1 MKLEINLPT
10 HLNEIPLSRYQEFLQ
25 VQENSNDE
33 EFIAQK
39 MIEIF
44 CGINLKDVAKIKLV
58 ELNALIEHFSKL
70 FNTKHTLQHNFKIDK
85 YEFGF
90 ITELEEI
97 TFGEYVDIENYLV
110 GWENMHKAMAVLYR
124 PIIKKHGIT
133 YEIAPYEPNKDF
145 QELMK
150 YAPLGVALSARVFFY
165 NLEKELLMATLHYLE
180 NLMKK
185 QSKNIPI
192 SAKEGS
198 LINNG
203 DGIQVYM
210 DSLKAT
216 SQSLM
221 KLQNIDLLNVLPI
234 SPTKNKKTK
243 SKQTNLIN
251 N

>member
-1 MKLEINLPT
+1 
-10 HLNEIPLSRYQEFLQ
+10 
-25 VQENSNDE
+25 
-33 EFIAQK
+33 
-39 MIEIF
+39 
-44 CGINLKDVAKIKLV
+44 
-58 ELNALIEHFSKL
+58 
-70 FNTKHTLQHNFKIDK
+70 
-85 YEFGF
+85 
-90 ITELEEI
+90 
-97 TFGEYVDIENYLV
+97 
-110 GWENMHKAMAVLYR
+110 
-124 PIIKKHGIT
+124 
-133 YEIAPYEPNKDF
+133 
-145 QELMK
+145 
-150 YAPLGVALSARVFFY
+150 
-165 NLEKELLMATLHYLE
+165 MATLHYLE